1 MKQRTWLCILLSL
14 CISPA
19 FSSLAGLLNVGLSF
33 PKISFNNVGSFALSY
48 TPSNQLF
55 SISATPSLVLFSS
68 VEPPKVIT
76 GVRSLQIQFLID
88 NTGAVAGSSS
98 GNDFVLTGTVT
109 RGTNTYTGVLLTGK
123 IAAFG
128 SLESGVTDQ
137 YDFRFTP
144 TGGALLGL
152 FCGDISVQVT
162 SEASTFSGD
171 FTVPFNGRAKGT
183 IGSEDIIPPT
193 IMCPTNIVVESQSF
207 SGGIPGAFVTY
218 ATPVV
223 TDNCDQNPT
232 VICTPPS
239 GSFFALPATGSSTNY
254 TVTCVAEDA
263 AGNTNVCSF
272 TITVED
278 TLPPEFADTN
288 NPIIMCSLTEPMTLT
303 NDAGMCFATYV
314 FPAPFAIDNS
324 SQTNLPAMVS
334 AVDENGASLPVVDL
348 GNGNLEIQFPVNV
361 SGSNVVTITASDG
374 RGNTSQH
381 QCAIVVVDR
390 DPPTIV
396 CKDQTV
402 TFRPILTN
410 ALSCIEAD
418 LDDVCITK
426 SNYLWFSSV
435 INNPACRNGNGNFT
449 LHVFDQTITLV
460 VDNTNVTLT
469 VPDAY
474 VIVSNGVATATTVFT
489 NGVWITTT
497 KPGLSGNTFV
507 SGLNWQAPFSLNNR
521 GGLCWGRD
529 DDGCDDH
536 FRRRVRSATWC
547 GRFAVDKP
555 GVVLQWQW
563 GAVVS
568 SKLSTNCNLLGVKPV
583 DDDRNSCFRNNDCA
597 GACENFKSFLCAG
610 GRGHGC
616 AHGRT
621 SDDCTGVLSDK
632 ARVNL
637 GKGMVCEGAVDFTEP
652 MAMDV
657 CGHPATVVCTP
668 APGSV
673 LGPGV
678 YPVTCVAT
686 DNEGNSNQCTFNL
699 TVLSPLQVVFDTPG
713 NDNLNDNTSQPDDGF
728 NDMNCPDD
736 PSTPQIVTQFCVG
749 QKVPHRVRL
758 LDCNGNDVTCSVG
771 SSVTVH
777 IDVTERQGT
786 YANSVLV
793 ADEPD
798 QYFCVGSP
806 GGIMVLNC
814 CEFEYDLNTT
824 GFESGTANNNRFFR
838 SCVWVDYNSSP
849 GIPVGMEDVILENK

>member
-239 GSFFALPATGSSTNY
+239 GSVFALPATGSSTNY

-361 SGSNVVTITASDG
+361 SGSHVVPITASDG
-374 RGNTSQH
+374 VSTREPDTFTSDG
-381 QCAIVVVDR
+381 AVRVAVVDFG
-390 DPPTIV
+390 
-396 CKDQTV
+396 CK
-402 TFRPILTN
+402 RSIL
-410 ALSCIEAD
+410 
-418 LDDVCITK
+418 
-426 SNYLWFSSV
+426 
-435 INNPACRNGNGNFT
+435 
-449 LHVFDQTITLV
+449 
-460 VDNTNVTLT
+460 
-469 VPDAY
+469 
-474 VIVSNGVATATTVFT
+474 
-489 NGVWITTT
+489 
-497 KPGLSGNTFV
+497 
-507 SGLNWQAPFSLNNR
+507 
-521 GGLCWGRD
+521 
-529 DDGCDDH
+529 
-536 FRRRVRSATWC
+536 RRVAAA
-547 GRFAVDKP
+547 GAAVDVFP
-555 GVVLQWQW
+555 HDVDADTLAAYDGVVLSPGPGDPAPLHAEVQTLRSLLGRTPVLGVCLGHQLIGLALGGRTFKLKFGHRGANHPVLDRATGVVRVTSQNHGFALDEEGLARA

-568 SKLSTNCNLLGVKPV
+568 YV
-583 DDDRNSCFRNNDCA
+583 
-597 GACENFKSFLCAG
+597 
-610 GRGHGC
+610 
-616 AHGRT
+616 
-621 SDDCTGVLSDK
+621 
-632 ARVNL
+632 
-637 GKGMVCEGAVDFTEP
+637 
-652 MAMDV
+652 
-657 CGHPATVVCTP
+657 
-668 APGSV
+668 
-673 LGPGV
+673 
-678 YPVTCVAT
+678 
-686 DNEGNSNQCTFNL
+686 
-699 TVLSPLQVVFDTPG
+699 
-713 NDNLNDNTSQPDDGF
+713 NLNDQTVEGLRHTELPLLS
-728 NDMNCPDD
+728 
-736 PSTPQIVTQFCVG
+736 IQFH
-749 QKVPHRVRL
+749 P
-758 LDCNGNDVTCSVG
+758 
-771 SSVTVH
+771 
-777 IDVTERQGT
+777 E
-786 YANSVLV
+786 A
-793 ADEPD
+793 
-798 QYFCVGSP
+798 SP
-806 GGIMVLNC
+806 GPNDSVSIVR
-814 CEFEYDLNTT
+814 EF
-824 GFESGTANNNRFFR
+824 
-838 SCVWVDYNSSP
+838 
-849 GIPVGMEDVILENK
+849 VGMLRAA